1 MVYKLQITFK
11 RTRSNAH
18 AHLRRV
24 GWLKRES
31 PTPDPAA
38 PALTPVDPLRER
50 AVPSN
55 PYSAAAGSGSRWSEA
70 CEGSIFIIWT
80 AVSSR
85 RWARLAAELQS
96 GLRFGSAENTQQPNS
111 PEDLSSHRT
120 EIDKA
125 LAEQEERAAGRGGAG
140 RGGAEVWLRR
150 TVEQACQQRV
160 KSTRPATVRV
170 KGRRAAP

>member
-1 MVYKLQITFK
+1 MSHAWLNNLRIIFK

-38 PALTPVDPLRER
+38 PALTSVVPLRER
-50 AVPSN
+50 ALPSN
-55 PYSAAAGSGSRWSEA
+55 PYSAAAGSGSGWSEA
-70 CEGSIFIIWT
+70 CEGSFGGFIIWT

-96 GLRFGSAENTQQPNS
+96 GLRFGSAARSNQTARKIS
-111 PEDLSSHRT
+111 
-120 EIDKA
+120 
-125 LAEQEERAAGRGGAG
+125 AATG
-140 RGGAEVWLRR
+140 
-150 TVEQACQQRV
+150 Q
-160 KSTRPATVRV
+160 K
-170 KGRRAAP
+170 